1 MDVRRITDD
10 KFVPLTAQENPIL
23 LDMAKY
29 ALNNLVPEIEKVD
42 NKFRVSTVYYFV
54 KNAQTVIFKFEIS
67 TSYGLLT
74 YYFEVVRNQAPVQT
88 IIQDVNVHESV
99 TRSTP
104 VLTK

>member
-1 MDVRRITDD
+1 
-10 KFVPLTAQENPIL
+10 
-23 LDMAKY
+23 MAKY